1 MDKLWSPWRSKYIES
16 FKPGGEKEEGCLFCR
31 IAKENKDKENFV
43 IYRGGSAY
51 IVMNLYPYNSGHL
64 MIVPYIHLP
73 SLKELDDQIKLECMK
88 LIDLGIEALEKS
100 IYPQGYNVG
109 VNIGKCSGAGIDDH
123 VHFHIV
129 PRFKD
134 DNVPLGNAPRGKY
147 EGDEIRGIMRDS
159 ERHKVQDKNSNS
171 FLAPCA
177 LCLAP
182 CLLSL

>member
-16 FKPGGEKEEGCLFCR
+16 FKPGGKTEEGCLFCR
-31 IAKENKDKENFV
+31 IAKENRDKENFV
-43 IYRGGSAY
+43 IYRGKSAY

-73 SLKELDDQIKLECMK
+73 SLKELDDQTKLECMK
-88 LIDLGIEALEKS
+88 LVDLGIEALEKS

-129 PRFKD
+129 PRWSCDTNFMPVLNDVKLISQAMED
-134 DNVPLGNAPRGKY
+134 TYGKLK
-147 EGDEIRGIMRDS
+147 G
-159 ERHKVQDKNSNS
+159 
-171 FLAPCA
+171 A
-177 LCLAP
+177 LEKLK
-182 CLLSL
+182 